1 MVKKEKI
8 ENKIITKDENSET
21 KKNVFS
27 KDGELVVDIY
37 ETSSEFVILSAI
49 AGVVIEDIDISVDK
63 ELLIVRGERKNPS
76 KEPGKKY
83 YFQECWWGPFSKKI
97 VLPNKVKV
105 EDASAEIDK
114 GILTIRI
121 PKIEEVKS
129 KDKIDI
135 KVA

>member
-1 MVKKEKI
+1 MKKT
-8 ENKIITKDENSET
+8 ENKILAQDQNLES
-21 KKNVFS
+21 KKNIFS

-63 ELLIVRGERKNPS
+63 ELLIVKGERKNPN

-83 YFQECWWGPFSKKI
+83 YFQECWWGSFSKKI
-97 VLPNKVKV
+97 ILPNKIKV

-121 PKIEEVKS
+121 PKIEETKS